1 MHTNFMRKMPLALV
15 LAAGAAIFSIAMPS
29 MAQGSYPTK
38 PIKMVVPFQAGGA
51 TDVLAR
57 VIGQQLSAQMGQPVV
72 IDNKAGAAG
81 IIGTDAVAKA
91 APDGYTIMLGLSNS
105 LMTNQFLYTKLPYDA
120 QKDLA
125 MVYRIAMAPLVL
137 VVNPSVPAKTGPEL
151 LKYVAANKGKVSYGS
166 YGTGAYPHLA
176 GAHMSLTQNADM
188 AHVAYKGEAPMVQDL
203 LGGQIQMA
211 FASALQ
217 VKAHLDAGKL
227 RAIGVSGDKRMA
239 TLPKVPTLAEQG
251 LKDEAYRVTGWLAI
265 AAPGAT
271 PKPII
276 DKLAAEVHTA
286 IQKPEVRE
294 RITGMGFE
302 IQDNGGPATFN
313 AAYRQELPIWY
324 RLIKQSGAKLD

>member
-1 MHTNFMRKMPLALV
+1 MNPIFKENTAPALALI
-15 LAAGAAIFSIAMPS
+15 AGAALFSVAFNAS
-29 MAQGSYPTK
+29 AQVNYPAK
-38 PIKMVVPFQAGGA
+38 PIKMIVPFQAGGA
-51 TDVLAR
+51 TDVMAR
-57 VIGQQLSAQMGQPVV
+57 VVGQKLSAQLGQPVV

-91 APDGYTIMLGLSNS
+91 PPDGYTIMLGLSNS

-166 YGTGAYPHLA
+166 YGIGAYPHLA

-188 AHVAYKGEAPMVQDL
+188 VHVAYKGEAPMVQDL
-203 LGGQIQMA
+203 IGGQIQMA

-217 VKAHLDAGKL
+217 VKGHLDAGKL
-227 RAIGVSGDKRMA
+227 RAIGTSGEKRMA

-251 LKDEAYRVTGWLAI
+251 LKDEAYRVTGWLAV
-265 AAPGAT
+265 AGPGAT
-271 PKPII
+271 PQPII
-276 DKLAAEVHTA
+276 DKLASE
-286 IQKPEVRE
+286 IQKAVQSPEVRE
-294 RITGMGFE
+294 RIVGMGFE
-302 IQDNGGPATFN
+302 VQNNGLPPAFN